1 VHDRRRSLLTAGI
14 GFALLPV
21 RRDQAEVGL
30 LRRWLDT
37 WTALGLVT
45 VGMARQGYDLQLTRY
60 AEQGWR
66 ANFYPTGIAHS
77 VVFGSGWAPTPWG
90 AVQRAAWAALR
101 HGRGRHDAAWRAG
114 GASPRA

>member
-1 VHDRRRSLLTAGI
+1 MHDRRRGLLTAGI

-37 WTALGLVT
+37 WTVFGLVT

-66 ANFYPTGIAHS
+66 ANFSHRH
-77 VVFGSGWAPTPWG
+77 
-90 AVQRAAWAALR
+90 RALGRLR
-101 HGRGRHDAAWRAG
+101 ERVGTDAMGRGAAG
-114 GASPRA
+114 GLGSFASREGPT